1 MEKYAYK
8 YRSDQRL
15 RRVYSRRP
23 GCEPVCYW
31 YDKYNCLAFQQD
43 GHSLAVYVDLR
54 GNKVLERRSGNNDTY
69 YVYDDLGNLRFVLSP
84 EYQNSKNL
92 TGLCHEYR
100 YDGRHRCT
108 WKRLPGCEPVEYW
121 YDRGD
126 RIVCFRDGELRADGL
141 FRFFLY
147 DKLGRLS
154 VQGLC
159 TNCATG
165 ENDIPVVS
173 YTPVFSG
180 FGGSL
185 YQIPAGKAQP
195 QNAQLE
201 IVNYYDNYSFLNF
214 DGIHKKDRNYNI
226 LNKGTS
232 ATATNMLT
240 GTVTCASDSS
250 MLCSVTYYDH
260 RHRPSD
266 VRSTYA
272 DGVAVVMT
280 TEYSFTGKPLT
291 VQYTVYKD
299 GATIP
304 MTIENTYGEANDLP
318 VSSVLKANGC
328 ETVLASNEY
337 DGLGRLSKVTR
348 GSNALYQQ
356 YSYNVRGWLTQIT
369 GNGFRE
375 ELYYTDGTVPCYNG
389 DISRVKWNGDT
400 STPTHS
406 SYDFRYDS
414 LDRLVAS
421 EYTLHADTDKNF
433 DNSEYFT
440 YNSNGSP
447 LTLKRHG
454 RYMITDRDIGYAI
467 VNDMSFSYDGNRL
480 TGISDAGFYSGFT
493 SPYVFHENISA
504 DIGYAYNSNGSMT
517 RNPDRHIGLIEY
529 DSFNNPRLIQ
539 FTDGSAT
546 EYVYDASGTKL
557 KTVHRTAV
565 PGIEVPYGTV
575 YAHTSSTLLSS
586 DSTLYAG
593 PFVLSGDSLRYKY
606 DGGSVLIPLDG
617 SPVKPCFYAL
627 DHLGSVRLVV
637 SADGQVIE
645 RNDYYPSGCL
655 ITENIDGETV
665 ILPYKYNGKE
675 LDPMHGLY
683 TYDYGARQYDPATTL
698 WDRMDPLCEKYYNVS
713 PYVYCLNNPVR
724 LVDYKGMA
732 PGDFFLTVD
741 KAAIDFG
748 LYYNDNS
755 IRERTEY
762 GSTIIKVVNKKGQK
776 GYTYTVANR
785 GDDGGVICSKG
796 PWGYKPI
803 AEIHTHGHCSV
814 NDPEPCYDNDFSGM
828 PRNDGKNIDKSKDL
842 RNIKNDMDIGN
853 ANERQ
858 RDSYL
863 VTPNGSLKKYSPK
876 TGKVTL
882 ISEEMPSDYHDSSR
896 VNNKSSLIET
906 NPIKMNTE
914 FLQQLK
920 ILTYGHY

>member
-1 MEKYAYK
+1 MKIINN
-8 YRSDQRL
+8 RL
-15 RRVYSRRP
+15 QQAMQMQLFY
-23 GCEPVCYW
+23 
-31 YDKYNCLAFQQD
+31 CL
-43 GHSLAVYVDLR
+43 SYVK
-54 GNKVLERRSGNNDTY
+54 G
-69 YVYDDLGNLRFVLSP
+69 
-84 EYQNSKNL
+84 EYHIYQWFKHTS
-92 TGLCHEYR
+92 
-100 YDGRHRCT
+100 
-108 WKRLPGCEPVEYW
+108 
-121 YDRGD
+121 
-126 RIVCFRDGELRADGL
+126 
-141 FRFFLY
+141 
-147 DKLGRLS
+147 
-154 VQGLC
+154 
-159 TNCATG
+159 CATG

-195 QNAQLE
+195 QNAE
-201 IVNYYDNYSFLNF
+201 IELVNYYDNHSFLNF
-214 DGIHKKDRNYNI
+214 NGFHKKDACYNI
-226 LNKGTS
+226 LNGGS
-232 ATATNMLT
+232 STNARNLLT
-240 GTVTCASDSS
+240 GTVMRSSDGS

-266 VRSTYA
+266 VRRTYA

-375 ELYYTDGTVPCYNG
+375 ELYYTDGTVSCYNG

-400 STPTHS
+400 STPTNS
-406 SYDFRYDS
+406 SYNFRYDS
-414 LDRLVAS
+414 LDRLIAS
-421 EYTLHADTDKNF
+421 EYTLHADTDKDF

-517 RNPDRHIGLIEY
+517 RNPDRHIGLMEY
-529 DSFNNPRLIQ
+529 DCFNNPRLIQ

-575 YAHTSSTLLSS
+575 YEHTASTVLSS

-606 DGGSVLIPLDG
+606 AGGSVLIPLDG

-637 SADGQVIE
+637 SADGQVME
-645 RNDYYPSGCL
+645 RSDYYPSGCM
-655 ITENIDGETV
+655 ITGNITNEGN
-665 ILPYKYNGKE
+665 IQPYKYTGKE

-713 PYVYCLNNPVR
+713 PYVYCGDNPVN
-724 LVDYKGMA
+724 
-732 PGDFFLTVD
+732 
-741 KAAIDFG
+741 AIDPDGKKVIPIRFIGSGEVTYYRSPLQFQKAMIAFG
-748 LYYNDNS
+748 KTSFGRQILADFTPKDKYIYGVRGNGKYADYNLVIEEIDYTNSKEQFLHFNKNPYNTINATTEMLNVDGKPAFYVQFNVQRTQEELTETVSHEFTVHLSDYND
-755 IRERTEY
+755 
-762 GSTIIKVVNKKGQK
+762 IIKAYEKEMRYSDAKRLWNSVPESKQHNDMVNKKYKYK
-776 GYTYTVANR
+776 GTYNY
-785 GDDGGVICSKG
+785 
-796 PWGYKPI
+796 YKTS
-803 AEIHTHGHCSV
+803 E
-814 NDPEPCYDNDFSGM
+814 E
-828 PRNDGKNIDKSKDL
+828 
-842 RNIKNDMDIGN
+842 
-853 ANERQ
+853 
-858 RDSYL
+858 
-863 VTPNGSLKKYSPK
+863 LKKQNPQLE
-876 TGKVTL
+876 KVF
-882 ISEEMPSDYHDSSR
+882 EDAYEY
-896 VNNKSSLIET
+896 NK
-906 NPIKMNTE
+906 K
-914 FLQQLK
+914 
-920 ILTYGHY
+920 HY

>member
-1 MEKYAYK
+1 MLRSIIYYDREKN
-8 YRSDQRL
+8 D
-15 RRVYSRRP
+15 
-23 GCEPVCYW
+23 
-31 YDKYNCLAFQQD
+31 
-43 GHSLAVYVDLR
+43 SL
-54 GNKVLERRSGNNDTY
+54 S
-69 YVYDDLGNLRFVLSP
+69 NLCFALPP

-92 TGLCHEYR
+92 TGLCYEYR

-108 WKRLPGCEPVEYW
+108 RKRLPGCEPVEYW

-126 RIVCFRDGELRADGL
+126 RIVCFRDGELRSDGL

-159 TNCATG
+159 TSCATG

-195 QNAQLE
+195 QNAE
-201 IVNYYDNYSFLNF
+201 IELVNYYDNHSFLNF
-214 DGIHKKDRNYNI
+214 NGFHKKDACYNI
-226 LNKGTS
+226 LNGGS
-232 ATATNMLT
+232 STNARNLLT
-240 GTVTCASDSS
+240 GTVMRSSDGS

-266 VRSTYA
+266 VRSTYT

-291 VQYTVYKD
+291 VQYSVCKD
-299 GATIP
+299 GAAIP

-337 DGLGRLSKVTR
+337 DGPGRLSKVTR

-356 YSYNVRGWLTQIT
+356 YSYNVRGWLTQIA

-375 ELYYTDGTVPCYNG
+375 DLYYTDGTVSCYNG

-493 SPYVFHENISA
+493 SPYVFHENPSA
-504 DIGYAYNSNGSMT
+504 DVGYAYDSNGSIT

-529 DSFNNPRLIQ
+529 DSFNNPCLIQ
-539 FTDGSAT
+539 FTDGSVT
-546 EYVYDASGTKL
+546 EYVYNASGTKL
-557 KTVHRTAV
+557 KTLHRTAV

-575 YAHTSSTLLSS
+575 YEHTASTVLSS

-655 ITENIDGETV
+655 ITENILFF
-665 ILPYKYNGKE
+665 ILI
-675 LDPMHGLY
+675 LLQCHGQRKNRKGLLMTKNLY
-683 TYDYGARQYDPATTL
+683 R
-698 WDRMDPLCEKYYNVS
+698 
-713 PYVYCLNNPVR
+713 
-724 LVDYKGMA
+724 
-732 PGDFFLTVD
+732 
-741 KAAIDFG
+741 
-748 LYYNDNS
+748 NS
-755 IRERTEY
+755 IE
-762 GSTIIKVVNKKGQK
+762 
-776 GYTYTVANR
+776 
-785 GDDGGVICSKG
+785 C
-796 PWGYKPI
+796 
-803 AEIHTHGHCSV
+803 
-814 NDPEPCYDNDFSGM
+814 
-828 PRNDGKNIDKSKDL
+828 
-842 RNIKNDMDIGN
+842 
-853 ANERQ
+853 
-858 RDSYL
+858 
-863 VTPNGSLKKYSPK
+863 
-876 TGKVTL
+876 
-882 ISEEMPSDYHDSSR
+882 
-896 VNNKSSLIET
+896 
-906 NPIKMNTE
+906 
-914 FLQQLK
+914 
-920 ILTYGHY
+920 